1 MTVFLSPIVGVADT
15 SPEGG
20 SKKSFRKLFPEGG
33 SKKSFRK
40 LFPEGGSEFCFIVF
54 ASVAKQSPGRVEVYG
69 VYSPYFFRG
78 IAAVATLLRND
89 GKAIV
94 RWDISLA
101 LNIGVKP
108 K

>member
-1 MTVFLSPIVGVADT
+1 MPRTFSVGYFAIAQYDVRSPIVGVADT
-15 SPEGG
+15 S
-20 SKKSFRKLFPEGG
+20 PEGG

-69 VYSPYFFRG
+69 VYYPHFFGG

-94 RWDISLA
+94 RWDISLRS
-101 LNIGVKP
+101 I
-108 K
+108 

>member
-1 MTVFLSPIVGVADT
+1 MGYFAYAQYDRKSPIVGVADT
-15 SPEGG
+15 S
-20 SKKSFRKLFPEGG
+20 
-33 SKKSFRK
+33 
-40 LFPEGGSEFCFIVF
+40 PEGGSEFCFIVF
-54 ASVAKQSPGRVEVYG
+54 ASVAKQSPRRVEVYG
-69 VYSPYFFRG
+69 VYSPYFFGG